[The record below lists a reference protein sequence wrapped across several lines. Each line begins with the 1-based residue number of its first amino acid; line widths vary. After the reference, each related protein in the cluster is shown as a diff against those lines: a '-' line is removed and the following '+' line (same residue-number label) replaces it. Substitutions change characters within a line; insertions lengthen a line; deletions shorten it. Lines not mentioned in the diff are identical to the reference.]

1 MPAFDYSRYYRRI
14 QDLKKLQI
22 PADAMP
28 WTERHEAPDR
38 AYDVVLYL
46 GCNILRTPD
55 VAADVVAVF
64 KALDIDFI
72 AVAGVQFCC
81 GVTWDKQGDTAKGQ
95 NVSVGT
101 IERLAAYKPRLV
113 VQWCPSCDVHFSDVV
128 EGRDAKTL
136 PFAVTNAPAFLRDLD
151 ERGRIAWRHP
161 VAGRMALHTHA
172 GREGHAA
179 GQRRSRADRDNVG
192 YLLGR
197 LPGGRYLGAVGAPPE
212 FDFDCGPSLSLPRE
226 RWLAIRAGL
235 LEETRALGA
244 DTMVTVSH
252 ACQREWCD
260 AADESLAV
268 RNYISLIAESLGC
281 ARSYQSNTLGELK
294 QIGEPDAIVARTEPN
309 WSSHGLDR
317 AEATELAR
325 RYIWLKDA
333 PRTDSP

>member
-1 MPAFDYSRYYRRI
+1 MSTFDYTRYYRRL

-22 PADAMP
+22 PADAVQ
-28 WTERHEAPDR
+28 WTERHETPDR

-55 VAADVVAVF
+55 VAADVVSVF
-64 KALDIDFI
+64 RALDVDFI
-72 AVAGVQFCC
+72 ALAGVQFCC
-81 GVTWDKQGDTAKGQ
+81 GVTWDKQGDTSKGR
-95 NVSVGT
+95 NVSGGT
-101 IERLAAYKPRLV
+101 IERLAAYRPRLV
-113 VQWCPSCDVHFSDVV
+113 VQWCPSCDVHFTDVV

-151 ERGRIAWRHP
+151 ERGLIPWRHP
-161 VAGRMALHTHA
+161 VAGRMALHTHS

-179 GQRRSRADRDNVG
+179 GQRRARADRDNVG
-192 YLLGR
+192 YLLAR
-197 LPGGRYLGAVGAPPE
+197 LPGGDYLGAVDAPGE
-212 FDFDCGPSLSLPRE
+212 FDFDCGPSLALERA

-235 LEETRALGA
+235 LDETRALGA

-260 AADESLAV
+260 AADDSLAV

-281 ARSYQSNTLGELK
+281 ARSYQSNTLAELK
-294 QIGEPDAIVARTEPN
+294 RIGEPEAIVERTEAN
-309 WSSHGLDR
+309 WASHGMGK

-325 RYIWLKDA
+325 RYIWFRDA
-333 PRTDSP
+333 QRSESP